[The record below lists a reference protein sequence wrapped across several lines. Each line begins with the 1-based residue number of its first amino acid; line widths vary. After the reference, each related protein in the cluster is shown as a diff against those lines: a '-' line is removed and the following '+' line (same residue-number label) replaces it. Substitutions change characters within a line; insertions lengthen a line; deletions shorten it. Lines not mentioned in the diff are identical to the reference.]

1 MPIIDFKA
9 TMCKHC
15 YKCVRG
21 CEVKSIMIR
30 DGHAYIMPNRCI
42 LCGQCLLNCP
52 QSAKRVP
59 SELSKVKKL
68 IESGAPVIASLS
80 SSYMGVLP
88 YKKRG
93 QVKSALKKLGFTN
106 VCDAAEGAALATEE
120 YVRLLEQGE
129 MKNIITTACPSIVN
143 LIEIHYPE
151 LIKYLA
157 PVLIPSGIH
166 TRMLHAEFGEAA
178 KVVVIGPCIAEKEKN
193 RVVKPDAVLTFEDLK
208 QWLSEE
214 QIEIEACEEEPFEDR
229 EPGANLRY
237 PVSGGLLTAVTATQ
251 KKPDKYRKFYVSGVK
266 DCLDVCEAMKTGEV
280 AGCFIEMNACHGG
293 CVNGPST
300 ATSVSSFKVKLDLE
314 AMLPKDCAAAICSLA
329 IINAAAPSFTPEA
342 LPAVITPLAR
352 NGAFNPRNCSSVVS
366 GRKCSSSC
374 FSTQPE
380 QSPQPECLRIALLP
394 YVADCVAQNYL
405 DLLARFL
412 TVQLHSLPFP
422 ACCQFQIVEP

>member
-151 LIKYLA
+151 LIKYLNDVKYSFNSYTMNRTSILLGTA
-157 PVLIPSGIH
+157 SIEDDVYFKETVEKIVN
-166 TRMLHAEFGEAA
+166 TREWFKAEMKKLGFTFPDSKANFLFASHPKVPAKEIFEAA
-178 KVVVIGPCIAEKEKN
+178 REKDIYV
-193 RVVKPDAVLTFEDLK
+193 RYFDKP
-208 QWLSEE
+208 
-214 QIEIEACEEEPFEDR
+214 R
-229 EPGANLRY
+229 
-237 PVSGGLLTAVTATQ
+237 
-251 KKPDKYRKFYVSGVK
+251 
-266 DCLDVCEAMKTGEV
+266 
-280 AGCFIEMNACHGG
+280 
-293 CVNGPST
+293 
-300 ATSVSSFKVKLDLE
+300 
-314 AMLPKDCAAAICSLA
+314 
-329 IINAAAPSFTPEA
+329 IN
-342 LPAVITPLAR
+342 
-352 NGAFNPRNCSSVVS
+352 NY
-366 GRKCSSSC
+366 
-374 FSTQPE
+374 
-380 QSPQPECLRIALLP
+380 LRITIGTDEEMEKFLK
-394 YVADCVAQNYL
+394 
-405 DLLARFL
+405 FL
-412 TVQLHSLPFP
+412 TSFLKIQK
-422 ACCQFQIVEP
+422 

>member
-88 YKKRG
+88 YKTRG

-157 PVLIPSGIH
+157 PVVLVRAPSVH
-166 TRMLHAEFGEAA
+166 R
-178 KVVVIGPCIAEKEKN
+178 
-193 RVVKPDAVLTFEDLK
+193 
-208 QWLSEE
+208 
-214 QIEIEACEEEPFEDR
+214 
-229 EPGANLRY
+229 
-237 PVSGGLLTAVTATQ
+237 SGTT
-251 KKPDKYRKFYVSGVK
+251 
-266 DCLDVCEAMKTGEV
+266 
-280 AGCFIEMNACHGG
+280 
-293 CVNGPST
+293 
-300 ATSVSSFKVKLDLE
+300 
-314 AMLPKDCAAAICSLA
+314 
-329 IINAAAPSFTPEA
+329 AAPCSVRSRVTTPSA
-342 LPAVITPLAR
+342 
-352 NGAFNPRNCSSVVS
+352 PR
-366 GRKCSSSC
+366 R
-374 FSTQPE
+374 
-380 QSPQPECLRIALLP
+380 R
-394 YVADCVAQNYL
+394 
-405 DLLARFL
+405 
-412 TVQLHSLPFP
+412 
-422 ACCQFQIVEP
+422 

>member
-280 AGCFIEMNACHGG
+280 AYI
-293 CVNGPST
+293 
-300 ATSVSSFKVKLDLE
+300 
-314 AMLPKDCAAAICSLA
+314 IC
-329 IINAAAPSFTPEA
+329 
-342 LPAVITPLAR
+342 
-352 NGAFNPRNCSSVVS
+352 
-366 GRKCSSSC
+366 
-374 FSTQPE
+374 
-380 QSPQPECLRIALLP
+380 
-394 YVADCVAQNYL
+394 
-405 DLLARFL
+405 
-412 TVQLHSLPFP
+412 
-422 ACCQFQIVEP
+422 QIL

>member
-88 YKKRG
+88 YKTRG

-143 LIEIHYPE
+143 LI
-151 LIKYLA
+151 
-157 PVLIPSGIH
+157 GIS
-166 TRMLHAEFGEAA
+166 
-178 KVVVIGPCIAEKEKN
+178 
-193 RVVKPDAVLTFEDLK
+193 
-208 QWLSEE
+208 LS
-214 QIEIEACEEEPFEDR
+214 
-229 EPGANLRY
+229 
-237 PVSGGLLTAVTATQ
+237 
-251 KKPDKYRKFYVSGVK
+251 
-266 DCLDVCEAMKTGEV
+266 V
-280 AGCFIEMNACHGG
+280 AYCR
-293 CVNGPST
+293 S
-300 ATSVSSFKVKLDLE
+300 
-314 AMLPKDCAAAICSLA
+314 
-329 IINAAAPSFTPEA
+329 
-342 LPAVITPLAR
+342 
-352 NGAFNPRNCSSVVS
+352 
-366 GRKCSSSC
+366 
-374 FSTQPE
+374 
-380 QSPQPECLRIALLP
+380 
-394 YVADCVAQNYL
+394 
-405 DLLARFL
+405 
-412 TVQLHSLPFP
+412 
-422 ACCQFQIVEP
+422 